1 MTLFGGNAERAV
13 ISAWF
18 WGKVCDF
25 WRRGTL
31 LSPKAP
37 HHVLDGWRHV
47 VWGGVV
53 SARLFRTSAS
63 ARDYPVLNVQ
73 LGLLMIIFRMK
84 ACNYITPIF
93 ANSFAFFSV
102 INS

>member
-13 ISAWF
+13 ITAWV
-18 WGKVCDF
+18 WGKFCDF

-31 LSPKAP
+31 RSPKGP
-37 HHVLDGWRHV
+37 HHVLDGWRHI
-47 VWGGVV
+47 VWGGVL

-84 ACNYITPIF
+84 VCKF
-93 ANSFAFFSV
+93 GCLHFRHK
-102 INS
+102 